1 MKSWI
6 LPLAVALAAASVSHA
21 ALASFDRLSPDV
33 LDVVPPSAR
42 VSGAPGE
49 MTVRQD
55 SCRTFPA
62 GEVRRRIVDVAI
74 QEWGFFGFR
83 IVDQTRAT
91 GVATGGRRS
100 LRRPP
105 RLGPAEA
112 ARVADSIAGYWTVTP
127 DGAWILDRQNR
138 AWNGPSGI
146 ASPRA
151 KRYASSGPVSWLR
164 ERASIEWLV

>member
-1 MKSWI
+1 MKTRI
-6 LPLAVALAAASVSHA
+6 LPLAIALAAASVSHA
-21 ALASFDRLSPDV
+21 ALASFNRLSPVV

-49 MTVRQD
+49 MTVWQE

-83 IVDQTRAT
+83 IVDQTSAAAAGT
-91 GVATGGRRS
+91 GARRS

-105 RLGPAEA
+105 RLGP
-112 ARVADSIAGYWTVTP
+112 RSGFHRRL
-127 DGAWILDRQNR
+127 LDRHAGWR
-138 AWNGPSGI
+138 VD
-146 ASPRA
+146 PR
-151 KRYASSGPVSWLR
+151 STEQGV
-164 ERASIEWLV
+164 ERAERSRRALARSLVGSIRVVGDV